1 MELTKKIGAVL
12 EGKIRETL
20 SRGLKRGGGRGGL
33 TRNLK
38 HNTEG
43 TCWKWRLKRGNSFKG
58 LEAVERVITEKKAGM
73 RKLSRGLEP

>member
-1 MELTKKIGAVL
+1 MELTKKKIGAVL

-38 HNTEG
+38 HNAEG
-43 TCWKWRLKRGNSFKG
+43 TY
-58 LEAVERVITEKKAGM
+58 
-73 RKLSRGLEP
+73 